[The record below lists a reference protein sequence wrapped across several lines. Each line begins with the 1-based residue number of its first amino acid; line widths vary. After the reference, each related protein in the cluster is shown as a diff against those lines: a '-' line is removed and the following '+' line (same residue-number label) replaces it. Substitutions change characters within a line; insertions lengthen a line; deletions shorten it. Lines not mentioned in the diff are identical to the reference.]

1 MSTKTLAA
9 AVLAASISGFAGA
22 GVLTMTA
29 SSTTGFDG
37 WAGLSGYSMSLTI
50 DCSTM
55 TDAGSSSVFTLNSWS
70 FVAKDVYG
78 DVKFS
83 ASGSGQI
90 FTVAPGAG
98 KFVATIG
105 LNPSNVLVND
115 MVPQADSIAFGYA
128 FTNYESLMDAID
140 ASAGTVDGMLQ
151 LGSDTGATGIL
162 TGTYAVPAPGA
173 LAVLGLGGL
182 ISRRRKA

>member
-1 MSTKTLAA
+1 MSTKTLTA
-9 AVLAASISGFAGA
+9 AVLAASISGFASA
-22 GVLTMTA
+22 GILTMTA
-29 SSTTGFDG
+29 SSTTGSDG

-50 DCSTM
+50 DCNTLS
-55 TDAGSSSVFTLNSWS
+55 DAGSSSAFVLNSWS

-83 ASGSGQI
+83 ASGSGQV
-90 FTVAPGAG
+90 FTVAPGSG
-98 KFVATIG
+98 KFMATIG

-128 FTNYESLMDAID
+128 FTSYESLMNAIE

-151 LGSDTGATGIL
+151 LGSDTGATGLL
-162 TGTYAVPAPGA
+162 TGMYAVPAPGA
-173 LAVLGLGGL
+173 AALLGLGGL
-182 ISRRRKA
+182 IGRRRKA